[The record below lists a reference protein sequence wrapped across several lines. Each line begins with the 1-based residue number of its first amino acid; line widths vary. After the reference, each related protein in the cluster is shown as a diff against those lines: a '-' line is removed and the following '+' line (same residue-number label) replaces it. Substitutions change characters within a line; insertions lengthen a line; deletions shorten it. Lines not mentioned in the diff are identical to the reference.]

1 MEQGTIKRNSGSIF
15 PYQGWPTVC
24 KDKNGVLYVACSGH
38 RVDHVCPFGKNLL
51 YKSTDGGKTWS
62 DAQIINDTYLDDR
75 DAGIA
80 AADDGTLIM
89 SYFNHPLEF
98 YQNCFKDRE
107 QLKKDCASHALIAGM
122 MDYCAELS
130 AEKFRYGSFT
140 RMSHD
145 GGATWEKA
153 EKSPITSPHGPIYL
167 KNGGLFWLGKE
178 FHSGTLEKGQIY
190 ACRYSNGEWETV
202 GKVNLPSHIK
212 ENIVHE
218 PDILELPNGELLGA
232 LRVHEGDPFTIYL
245 TRSTD
250 GGATWSEPQ
259 PTGIDGSPPH
269 LMLHSSGAV
278 IMTYGRRAKPYGERA
293 VISLDGGKTFGD
305 EIVLRDGKNDD
316 LGYPSTVELDDGSL
330 LTVYY
335 QYEDQD
341 DYASVLYTKWSLDEI

>member
-1 MEQGTIKRNSGSIF
+1 MEQGTIKRNNGSIF
-15 PYQGWPTVC
+15 PYQGWPTVA
-24 KDKNGVLYVACSGH
+24 KDKNGVLYAVCSGH

-51 YKSTDGGKTWS
+51 YKSTDEGKTWS

-80 AADDGTLIM
+80 INDDGEMIM
-89 SYFNHPLEF
+89 SYFNHPLSF
-98 YQNCFKDRE
+98 YSDYFKDRE
-107 QLKKDCASHALIAGM
+107 RLKKEYPAHALIAGM
-122 MDYCAELS
+122 MDYCAELP
-130 AEKFRYGSFT
+130 EDKFRYGSFT
-140 RMSHD
+140 RKSHN
-145 GGATWEKA
+145 GGKMWEKA

-167 KNGGLFWLGKE
+167 KSGELFWLGKE
-178 FHSGTLEKGQIY
+178 FHSGSLEKGQIY
-190 ACRYSNGEWETV
+190 ACKYVNGEWKPV

-218 PDILELPNGELLGA
+218 PDVLELPDGSLLGA

-245 TRSTD
+245 TRSVD
-250 GGATWSEPQ
+250 GGKTWSEPQ

-278 IMTYGRRAKPYGERA
+278 IMTFGRRAKPYGERA
-293 VISLDGGKTFGD
+293 VISTDGGRTFGK
-305 EIVLRDGKNDD
+305 EITLRNGKCDD

-335 QYEDQD
+335 QYEEQD
-341 DYASVLYTKWSLDEI
+341 DYASILYTKWNLNEI